1 MFLIYPN
8 FFSLSNIMVNV
19 ECDSIIC
26 RGQTIIST
34 AENLEQMMKISE
46 VGINDKNNKLIN
58 KDNFAS
64 IKMLNDLNID
74 VIWRR
79 LMDDMVEV
87 ADKMIKSFKK

>member
-1 MFLIYPN
+1 
-8 FFSLSNIMVNV
+8 
-19 ECDSIIC
+19 
-26 RGQTIIST
+26 
-34 AENLEQMMKISE
+34 MMKISE

-79 LMDDMVEV
+79 LMDEIGRAHV
-87 ADKMIKSFKK
+87 